1 MNRSEKGYQ
10 TKDGVKAEATGRLLD
25 VHIKALSLEQME
37 IARLEAALVRVRMES
52 HILKNS
58 GRFARKSR

>member
-1 MNRSEKGYQ
+1 MP
-10 TKDGVKAEATGRLLD
+10 TFAESSVPVD
-25 VHIKALSLEQME
+25 NIKAVSLEQME

>member
-10 TKDGVKAEATGRLLD
+10 TNDGVKAEDTGRLLD
-25 VHIKALSLEQME
+25 VHVKAVSLEQME
-37 IARLEAALVRVRMES
+37 IARLEAELVRVRMES

-58 GRFARKSR
+58 GRLAREPR

>member
-1 MNRSEKGYQ
+1 
-10 TKDGVKAEATGRLLD
+10 
-25 VHIKALSLEQME
+25 ME

-58 GRFARKSR
+58 GRFARESR